1 MKKILFILPI
11 VSSLMGCGNNNPVAD
26 TVVLGNIY
34 TAEKENNGLAEAFA
48 VKDGKFIYVGNKA
61 GVTKYIK
68 EGTTNVINKEEGL
81 VIPGA
86 TEGHGH
92 FLGIDSVVK
101 KLPCYNKDYKYIKDY
116 LNGLTT
122 KPKFHISWGLDYESY
137 AMGETEKWDLGMN
150 YAKDLDDTVANDYP
164 IICIDNSGHQA
175 LCNGYALKKAKLID
189 NDYKK
194 LNDVR
199 GGLLLYNE
207 NEDISGWVCDE
218 LVMYVIRENIDFSSY
233 GDEFFMDSTKSA
245 IAELNSRGFTNYL
258 EAYVNVFTEDG
269 FHKAMNTLD
278 KKNELTCN
286 IASYST
292 VRSFEDKEYETKIE
306 NIKSLADQYQS
317 KHFDPHNVK
326 LFADGVVEAFTG
338 WMFDEYPINWLID
351 KGDHGNIIWSPEELA
366 KLVLKANQ
374 LGLNVHT
381 HTFGD
386 AACHFTI
393 DAYIEAEKQLG
404 KHFNNSLAHVKN
416 IQDSD
421 ISRVALHK
429 IGVASNMIWHSTS
442 IENDEHYQE
451 NFDFMAALYPEGAYA
466 NGYPMK
472 SFIKKGARICSS
484 TDAPCG
490 EKVKGNIQNII
501 EVATTGI
508 DPEFNG
514 VSFNTDELLTV
525 KEALDCLTING
536 AEQLGIEDKCGSIKV
551 NKNAD
556 FVILDKNFLNYT
568 ELNDLRSIH
577 NANIENVYFEG
588 NVVFPKNS

>member
-11 VSSLMGCGNNNPVAD
+11 VSCLIGCGNSNVVAD

-48 VKDGKFIYVGNKA
+48 VKNGKFIYVGDKS

-68 EGTTNVINKEEGL
+68 EGTTNVINKENGL

-101 KLPCYNKDYKYIKDY
+101 KLPCHNQDYQYIKEY
-116 LNGLTT
+116 LKGKTL
-122 KPKFHISWGLDYESY
+122 PFHISWGLDYEAYMAQEGGWSP
-137 AMGETEKWDLGMN
+137 KMN
-150 YAKDLDDTVANDYP
+150 YAKDLDEVAKDYP
-164 IICIDNSGHQA
+164 VVCIDNSGHQA
-175 LCNGYALKKAKLID
+175 LCNGYALKKAGLID
-189 NDYKK
+189 DDYKK
-194 LNDVR
+194 IKDVR
-199 GGLLLYNE
+199 GGLVLFNE
-207 NEDISGWVCDE
+207 NDEISGWVCDE

-233 GDEFFMDSTKSA
+233 GDEFFMDSTKNA
-245 IAELNSRGFTNYL
+245 IDELHSRGFTNYL
-258 EAYVNVFTEDG
+258 EAYINVFTEDG
-269 FHKAMNTLD
+269 FHKAMNLLD

-292 VRSFEDKEYETKIE
+292 VRSFEDKEYETKME
-306 NIKSLADQYQS
+306 KIKLLADQYKS

-338 WMFDEYPINWLID
+338 WMFNEYPLNWLID

-366 KLVLKANQ
+366 KLVLKANE

-386 AACHFTI
+386 AACHYTI

-421 ISRVALHK
+421 ISRVAIHD
-429 IGVASNMIWHSTS
+429 IGVVSNMIWHSVP
-442 IENDEHYQE
+442 IEEGAGYDDEFE
-451 NFDFMAALYPEGAYA
+451 FMESLYPEGAYA
-466 NGYPMK
+466 SGYPMK
-472 SFIKKGARICSS
+472 SFVNKGALISSS

-501 EVATTGI
+501 EVSTTGI

-514 VSFNTDELLTV
+514 RSFNPNELLTV

-536 AEQLGIEDKCGSIKV
+536 AKQLGIDDKCGSIKV

-568 ELNDLRSIH
+568 ELKDLRTIH
-577 NANIENVYFEG
+577 EAKID
-588 NVVFPKNS
+588 

>member
-1 MKKILFILPI
+1 MKRILYILPTI
-11 VSSLMGCGNNNPVAD
+11 SCLFGCGKSNQIAD
-26 TVVLGNIY
+26 TVVISNIY
-34 TAEKENNGLAEAFA
+34 TAENENNGLAEAFA
-48 VKDGKFIYVGNKA
+48 VKDGKFIYVGNKD
-61 GVTKYIK
+61 GVTKHIK
-68 EGTTNVINKEEGL
+68 EGTTKVINKANGL

-101 KLPCYNKDYKYIKDY
+101 KLPCYGETYQEIKDY
-116 LNGLTT
+116 LNGLTD

-137 AMGETEKWDLGMN
+137 IIGEGGEWDKDKN
-150 YAKDLDDTVANDYP
+150 YAKDLDDDVANDYP

-175 LCNGYALKKAKLID
+175 LCNGYALKKAGLID

-194 LNDVR
+194 IKDVR
-199 GGLLLYNE
+199 GGLVLFNE
-207 NEDISGWVCDE
+207 NDEISGWVCDE

-245 IAELNSRGFTNYL
+245 IEELNSRGFTNYL

-269 FHKAMNTLD
+269 FHKAMNSLD
-278 KKNELTCN
+278 RKNELTCN
-286 IASYST
+286 VASYST
-292 VRSFEDKEYETKIE
+292 VRSFEVNEYESKIKK
-306 NIKSLADQYQS
+306 IKSLADQYKS
-317 KHFDPHNVK
+317 EHFDPHNVK

-366 KLVLKANQ
+366 KLVLKSNQ

-393 DAYIEAEKQLG
+393 DAYIDAEKRTG

-416 IQDSD
+416 ILPSD
-421 ISRVALHK
+421 IDRVALYK
-429 IGVASNMIWHSTS
+429 IGVASNMIWHSTP
-442 IENDEHYQE
+442 IPNDEHYE
-451 NFDFMAALYPEGAYA
+451 ETFDFMADFYPEGAYA

-472 SFIKKGARICSS
+472 SFVKKGALISSS

-501 EVATTGI
+501 EVSTTGI

-514 VSFNTDELLTV
+514 RSFNPDELLTV
-525 KEALDCLTING
+525 REALDCLTING
-536 AEQLGIEDKCGSIKV
+536 AKQLGIEDKCGSIKV

-568 ELNDLRSIH
+568 KLEDLRTIH
-577 NANIENVYFEG
+577 TANIDNVYFEG
-588 NVVFPKNS
+588 KVVFPKQ